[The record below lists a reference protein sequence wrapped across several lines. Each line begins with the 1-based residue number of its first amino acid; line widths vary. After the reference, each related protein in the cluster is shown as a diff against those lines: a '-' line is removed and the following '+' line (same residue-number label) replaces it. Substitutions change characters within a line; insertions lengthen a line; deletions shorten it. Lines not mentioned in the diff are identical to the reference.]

1 MNFEAGIWKCEDG
14 VWFVHKRFKGC
25 DWSSVDFSYEHKTQ
39 CVCCA
44 EAGLDESADNLHVY
58 GLDENDL
65 PKGAFCFAC
74 STTIVSVD
82 KAIEDEQNKSSTDG
96 KISALSKK
104 SNISSIKEESKV
116 SFASNKLSKDQQK
129 LNDKRLTQDQIE

>member
-1 MNFEAGIWKCEDG
+1 MNLEAGIWKCEDG
-14 VWFVHKRFKGC
+14 VWSVYKRFKGC
-25 DWSSVDFSYEHKTQ
+25 DWQSVDFSYEHKTQ

-74 STTIVSVD
+74 STTIVSVE
-82 KAIEDEQNKSSTDG
+82 KAVEDEQNKSSTDD
-96 KISALSKK
+96 KVTSNSLTKK
-104 SNISSIKEESKV
+104 
-116 SFASNKLSKDQQK
+116 
-129 LNDKRLTQDQIE
+129 